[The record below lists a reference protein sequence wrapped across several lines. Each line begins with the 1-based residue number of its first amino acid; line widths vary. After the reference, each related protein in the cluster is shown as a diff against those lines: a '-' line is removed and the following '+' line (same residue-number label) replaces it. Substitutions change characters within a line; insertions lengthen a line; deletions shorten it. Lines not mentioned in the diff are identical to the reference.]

1 MPFISYSV
9 FFICLI
15 FQYSL
20 SQIIFESPLS
30 KRNANYV
37 INARLDIDQKIVYAS
52 EKLRWKNISN
62 HPVREL
68 QFHLYLNAFHNLKS
82 TFLSKLHYRHRRFS
96 RLDSTKLGGI
106 DIDRL
111 VVDGRYDLTSEIEF
125 IQPDDGNIFDS
136 TVVRV
141 FLPMTVLPLK
151 EITIEIEFRSRLPRI
166 IARTGYAYDFFLL
179 GQWFPKIGVLE
190 DGQWNCH
197 QFHINSEFF
206 SDFGVYEVSM
216 TLPVE
221 YIVGATGIL
230 IGIEKDDSLKTLHFR
245 AEDVHDFALT
255 AWPRFKKQ
263 TQMIEDVEVS
273 LLYAPEHSGQT
284 DRYLQA
290 ITVPMKYLGNWLKPY
305 PYPNLTVVDV
315 PLFAGG
321 AAGMEYP
328 CFITTQSLWGMP
340 SNIKLFPE
348 EMTIHEYAHQ
358 YFYGLLASNEVEE
371 PWLDEGFTSY
381 ATNKVMNYMFGK
393 YSSCSTLFNIYMGQ
407 FDSHKNSYM
416 RQPTL
421 DFVLKPSWEFSRGG
435 YGLTQYDKPVL
446 ILQTLEN
453 LLGEETM
460 NKILLTYVD
469 RWQFKHPTSEDF
481 IAVVNEI
488 AAQNMDWFFEKALQT
503 TEVIDYSVFSISN
516 EIRNEREYRPNN
528 YTSKVLVKREGT
540 FQIPVE
546 ICFNFENGD
555 TLMRKWNGNETE
567 KMYTFQCSSPL
578 IAAQIDPKNKICLDL
593 NWTNNSK
600 TVSPQKGAFYRHWLN
615 SLKLYQQALVNML
628 TF

>member
-1 MPFISYSV
+1 MSFIFYIV

-37 INARLDIDQKIVYAS
+37 INARLDTDQKVVYAS
-52 EKLRWKNISN
+52 EKLQWKNISN

-68 QFHLYLNAFHNLKS
+68 QFHLYLNAFRNLKS

-111 VVDGRYDLTSEIEF
+111 VVDGKYDLTSKIEF
-125 IQPDDGNIFDS
+125 IQPDDGNICDS

-141 FLPMTVLPLK
+141 SLPIAVLPSK
-151 EITIEIEFRSRLPRI
+151 EITIEIGFCSRLPRI
-166 IARTGYAYDFFLL
+166 IARTGYVYDFFLL

-206 SDFGVYEVSM
+206 SDFGVYEVNM

-221 YIVGATGIL
+221 YIVEATGIL
-230 IGIEKDDSLKTLHFR
+230 IDLEEGDSLKTMHFR

-255 AWPRFKKQ
+255 AWPKFKKH
-263 TQMIEDVEVS
+263 TKMIEDVEVN
-273 LLYAPEHSGQT
+273 LLYAAEHSGQI

-290 ITVPMKYLGNWLKPY
+290 ISVAIKYLGNWLKPY

-321 AAGMEYP
+321 ASGMEYP
-328 CFITTQSLWGMP
+328 CFITTLSLWGAP
-340 SNIKLFPE
+340 FDVKLYPE
-348 EMTIHEYAHQ
+348 EVTIHEYAHQ

-371 PWLDEGFTSY
+371 SWLDEGFTSY
-381 ATNKVMNYMFGK
+381 ATNKVMNYMFGRH
-393 YSSCSTLFNIYMGQ
+393 SSFSTLFNIHKGQ

-421 DFVLKPSWEFSRGG
+421 DFVLKPSWEFSTGG
-435 YGLTQYDKPVL
+435 YGFTQYDKPVL

-460 NKILLTYVD
+460 NKILSTYFD

-481 IAVVNEI
+481 FVVVNEI
-488 AAQNMDWFFEKALQT
+488 APQNMDWFLIKALQT
-503 TEVIDYSVFSISN
+503 TEVIDYSVLSISN
-516 EIRNEREYRPNN
+516 EIMDRKKYCPTI
-528 YTSKVLVKREGT
+528 YTSEVLVKREGT

-546 ICFNFENGD
+546 ICFTFENGD
-555 TLMRKWNGNETE
+555 TLMREWNGNETE
-567 KMYTFQCSSPL
+567 QIYTFQHSSPL
-578 IAAQIDPKNKICLDL
+578 IAAQIDPMNKICLDL